1 MPQPVVHFEILG
13 KDGKAL
19 QSFYKD
25 LFGWKIDADNPMDYG
40 MLDNGGERI
49 NGGVAASQ
57 DGSPTVCVYIQ
68 VADPQAALDKAEKLG
83 ATTVMP
89 VSEIPGANV
98 TLAQFKDPAGNVI
111 GLLKG

>member
-1 MPQPVVHFEILG
+1 M
-13 KDGKAL
+13 
-19 QSFYKD
+19 
-25 LFGWKIDADNPMDYG
+25 
-40 MLDNGGERI
+40 
-49 NGGVAASQ
+49 
-57 DGSPTVCVYIQ
+57 CVYIQ